1 MDDTKRGDEEMRV
14 LERCVDCGEVISLEL
29 PETNMMLKNHREI
42 VRCGL
47 CGAYQEVVADGT
59 TITLTLVDEIK
70 VIVSGLREIAQQLED
85 GKIELIRSRHGE
97 VKMPGKGKQ
106 KPVGLGWKALEVV
119 YK

>member
-1 MDDTKRGDEEMRV
+1 MRV
-14 LERCVDCGEVISLEL
+14 LERCANCGEVITIDL
-29 PETNMMLKNHREI
+29 PETNMLLKKHKEI
-42 VRCGL
+42 IRCES

-97 VKMPGKGKQ
+97 IKMPGKGKQ

>member
-1 MDDTKRGDEEMRV
+1 MRV
-14 LERCVDCGEVISLEL
+14 LEGCANCGEVIPLEL
-29 PETNMMLKNHREI
+29 PETNMMLKNHKEI

-70 VIVSGLREIAQQLED
+70 VVVSGLREIAQKLED

-97 VKMPGKGKQ
+97 VKIPGRGKQ